1 MKDGIFIKRKRENG
15 KHEKASDKRKPTV
28 KAAVIAG
35 IVVVVLAAGFL
46 ATGFF
51 VGGMDTIYPNVS
63 VGGVKLAGLTEE
75 EAQQA
80 LIDAGY
86 EDSTN
91 NVAVTV
97 NFPNGDQMT
106 ISGEESGVRL
116 LAQNAAELAWNY
128 GRDGSFFQ
136 KEFIYIKSLFSKTD
150 LGQSGGAEWTRTMW
164 RASSSVR
171 HAFNDKSMKDAY
183 TIHADSIEIVKGS
196 GGMLADPDELYEL
209 VVTAFSQS
217 AAENSPVT
225 VDYTMTNNGD
235 ELDLQNIY
243 DQIFVEPVSAV
254 YDETTYGATK
264 SVTGVS
270 FDLDAPQE
278 GV

>member
-150 LGQSGGAEWTRTMW
+150 LGQSGAATINEEHVRGIVEAY
-164 RASSSVR
+164 AS
-171 HAFNDKSMKDAY
+171 AFNEKSMKDAY

-196 GGMLADPDELYEL
+196 GGMLADRR
-209 VVTAFSQS
+209 
-217 AAENSPVT
+217 
-225 VDYTMTNNGD
+225 
-235 ELDLQNIY
+235 
-243 DQIFVEPVSAV
+243 AV
-254 YDETTYGATK
+254 
-264 SVTGVS
+264 
-270 FDLDAPQE
+270 
-278 GV
+278 